1 MEVVPR
7 LKIPSS
13 VILAKF
19 VNIFKIFIMKLK
31 KIILSLSAFM
41 LIGSASAQLTV
52 TGGQTVV
59 DLVTNVL
66 VGGGLNISNITYN
79 GTAPAAD
86 IVQPGVQFFEYTGVD
101 FPFSSGV
108 ILRTDGAPSVN
119 ADPDLNALSAP
130 FNVTNGSIV
139 EFDFVATGDTMNFQ
153 YIFASSEYTSYTCS
167 SFNDAFGFFLS
178 GPGISGPYS
187 NGAINLATIPG
198 TNTPV
203 AINTVNSGF
212 PANNP
217 TCLAANPNYMTDNIY
232 FTLTYNTIM
241 QPIGGGYNGATV
253 ALIAASGLVC
263 DEIYHIKLGVANV
276 GDQAL
281 QSAVFLEA
289 ESFQVFGY
297 DIVVQPSVFGPMTD
311 SLMAENCVSAQLMV
325 VRAPDEGSDTD
336 STCIAVN
343 WEGTLDPWTDLE
355 SWQDSICFPPGV
367 DTLYIDFTPIQDN
380 ITEGNEWISITL
392 ISVNG
397 CGVETPV
404 TVTLWVTDAYEFT
417 YNVPPTVTVQCI
429 PTTGTAEVTGI
440 TGSLPPYTYQWNQNG
455 VPIPGATNS
464 SLILGPGIN
473 PQQVIP
479 YSVTV
484 TDLCGTQVT
493 QNVNFIVNQT
503 LDINPNSGPTACG
516 LQTGFVQFPVSG
528 QTGTVAYNLTGPSLP
543 PNGLTQNVAQN
554 LPSGW
559 YYVTATDAVCTATDS
574 VFVDILDPP
583 VASLTAS
590 PTAGFSPFTT
600 TFVNQSQNGDS
611 YWWDFGNGETLTVN
625 NTSSQTMTY
634 EGEGP
639 LNFTVC
645 VAAIQQ
651 GCQDTACIIVT
662 ILEFIPP
669 PYIDAPNVFSPNA
682 DGTNDFWQFISLD
695 YVASVEL
702 TVLNRWG
709 NIVYEQTAAA
719 PSWDGKTANGN
730 EAAEGV
736 YFYRY
741 KVLGVDGSTLEGHG
755 YFHLVR
761 Q

>member
-1 MEVVPR
+1 M
-7 LKIPSS
+7 
-13 VILAKF
+13 
-19 VNIFKIFIMKLK
+19 NLK
-31 KIILSLSAFM
+31 KIILAFSTV
-41 LIGSASAQLTV
+41 LIIGSVSAQMTV

-59 DLVTNVL
+59 QLVTDVI
-66 VGGGLNISNITYN
+66 VGGGLSISNITYN
-79 GTAPAAD
+79 GTAPAAG

-101 FPFSSGV
+101 FPFASGV
-108 ILRTDGAPSVN
+108 ILRTDNAPTVN
-119 ADPDLNALSAP
+119 GDADLNALAAP

-139 EFDFVATGDTMNFQ
+139 EFDFVATGDTMTFQ
-153 YIFASSEYTSYTCS
+153 YIFASSEYTSFTCS

-178 GPGISGPYS
+178 GPGIAGPYT

-232 FTLTYNTIM
+232 FTLSYNSIM
-241 QPIGGGYNGATV
+241 TPIGGAYNGATV
-253 ALIAASGLVC
+253 ALIAAAGLVC
-263 DEIYHIKLGVANV
+263 DETYHIKLGVANV

-297 DIVVQPSVFGPMTD
+297 DIVVQPSVTGPMTD
-311 SLMAENCVSAQLMV
+311 SLMAEDCVSAQLMV
-325 VRAPDEGSDTD
+325 VRAPDEGSSNDT
-336 STCIAVN
+336 TCIAVN

-355 SWQDSICFPPGV
+355 TWTDSLCFPPGV
-367 DTLYIDFTPIQDN
+367 DTIYIDFTPIQDN
-380 ITEGNEWISITL
+380 LTEGNEWITITL

-404 TVTLWVTDAYEFT
+404 SVTLWVTDAYDFT
-417 YNVPPTVTVQCI
+417 FTVPPSLTVQCL
-429 PTTGTAEVTGI
+429 TTPASAEVTNI
-440 TGSLPPYTYQWNQNG
+440 TGSLPPYTYQWNLNG
-455 VPIPGATNS
+455 NSIPGGTGS
-464 SLILGPGIN
+464 SQTLLPGNN
-473 PQQVIP
+473 PQEVIP

-493 QNVNFIVNQT
+493 QNVNLIVNQT
-503 LDINPNSGPTACG
+503 LDVNPNSGPTACG
-516 LQTGFVQFPVSG
+516 LSSGFVQFPVVG
-528 QTGTVAYNLTGPSLP
+528 QTGTVSYLLTGAGI
-543 PNGLTQNVAQN
+543 PNPLTQAQQNN

-559 YYVTATDAVCTATDS
+559 YYITATDAVCTATDS

-583 VASLTAS
+583 MASLTAS
-590 PTAGFSPFTT
+590 PTFGFSPFTT

-611 YWWDFGNGETLTVN
+611 YWWDFGNGETLSVN
-625 NTSSQTMTY
+625 NTASQTMTY

-639 LNFTVC
+639 LDITVC

-651 GCQDTACIIVT
+651 GCQDTACIVVT

-669 PYIDAPNVFSPNA
+669 PYVDVPNVFSPNG
-682 DGTNDFWQFISLD
+682 DNVNDEWVFISLD
-695 YVASVEL
+695 FVAEVEI
-702 TVLNRWG
+702 TILNRWG
-709 NIVYEQTAAA
+709 NIVYEQKAAS
-719 PSWDGKTANGN
+719 PSWNGKVEGGSD
-730 EAAEGV
+730 AAEGV

-741 KVLGVDGSTLEGHG
+741 SALGLDGSTVEGHG
-755 YFHLVR
+755 FIQLVR